1 MSVWRSRD
9 APRGRVRSTVSL
21 LRGGG
26 GFLFRHIRT
35 IRNYVLWRANIK
47 TLPCFWSDW
56 RQMSISVVSHAS
68 YLPYPKV
75 GLKLNIRRRGERER
89 ERERGI
95 TGGWPPANGKWNRF
109 SEVLHVCVELT
120 PCVCQWGEESGGG
133 GGGGVCAESM
143 QRQSLSDALC
153 ALKLSWLHPP

>member
-75 GLKLNIRRRGERER
+75 GLKLNIRRSGERER
-89 ERERGI
+89 
-95 TGGWPPANGKWNRF
+95 GGSRVGDLQQMENEIDSAKCFMCARWADT
-109 SEVLHVCVELT
+109 VCVSGERRVLVVVVVVA
-120 PCVCQWGEESGGG
+120 CV
-133 GGGGVCAESM
+133 
-143 QRQSLSDALC
+143 RSLCKDKVWAMLYV
-153 ALKLSWLHPP
+153 L